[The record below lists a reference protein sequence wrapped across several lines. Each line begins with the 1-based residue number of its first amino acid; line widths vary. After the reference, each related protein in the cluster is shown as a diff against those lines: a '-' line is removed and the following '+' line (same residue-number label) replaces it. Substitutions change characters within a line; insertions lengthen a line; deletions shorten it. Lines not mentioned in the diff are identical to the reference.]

1 MQKSKAAA
9 QAATQAIHFLCSKS
23 PLIAFHIIWIALV
36 KQGSYSNVQVPS
48 KVLQS
53 VKHWNHLSFAKLP
66 TWMKDNE
73 FIKFYHR

>member
-1 MQKSKAAA
+1 MFAS
-9 QAATQAIHFLCSKS
+9 
-23 PLIAFHIIWIALV
+23 HIIRKRMVMIKKIVIL
-36 KQGSYSNVQVPS
+36 NLQVPS

>member
-1 MQKSKAAA
+1 M
-9 QAATQAIHFLCSKS
+9 I
-23 PLIAFHIIWIALV
+23 
-36 KQGSYSNVQVPS
+36 KQDNYPNLQVPS